1 MKLFFFSGLDLE
13 DIKYLKKSYNMMLER
28 ENKKEPT
35 PQEIQI
41 QKILNYTH
49 WVDHSGKKIDK
60 NRFFVKLTCFL
71 FFSD

>member
-1 MKLFFFSGLDLE
+1 
-13 DIKYLKKSYNMMLER
+13 MLER

-49 WVDHSGKKIDK
+49 WVDHSGKKQI
-60 NRFFVKLTCFL
+60 VK
-71 FFSD
+71 S